1 MMTLDQVNELAG
13 TMIANGVTSIEVK
26 GKDYAVRL
34 VRRPGARPAEAE
46 ASGSVSERTQVFS
59 PATGA
64 FHTRG
69 GDDGFPELKQGAQVL
84 GGEPLGYIGFGPVRL
99 LCVSPVSGKLVGPLP
114 SLGGTVSAGA
124 PLFTVET
131 RT

>member
-1 MMTLDQVNELAG
+1 MTLDQVNELAR

-34 VRRPGARPAEAE
+34 VRAPDAGPVAAE
-46 ASGSVSERTQVFS
+46 ASGSRPEWAQALS

-64 FHTRG
+64 FHIRG
-69 GDDGFPELKQGAQVL
+69 GDDGFPALKQGAQVL

-99 LCVSPVSGKLVGPLP
+99 LCVSPASGRLVGPLP
-114 SLGGTVSAGA
+114 SQGDTVSAGD
-124 PLFTVET
+124 PLFTVEI